1 MTDIVLRGGRDR
13 AVRRRHPWV
22 LSGAVD
28 RVEGG
33 PGPGDW
39 VRVMSGE
46 GEPLGFGHFSP
57 HSNIRVRM
65 LTWGKEE
72 PPEGLI
78 AERLAAAAARRA
90 ANPLLAGAEALR
102 LVNAEADGLPG
113 LVVDRY
119 GDVVVVKVGTAG
131 MAVRRDE
138 IAAALREETGAPLG
152 HERADSSSARRE
164 GFPAHRGSLW
174 GGELPDTL
182 WFSEGGRRYA
192 VNVADGQQ
200 TGFYL
205 VHRDSRDLVQRL
217 AADRRVL
224 DLFSYSGGFSVA
236 AACGGARSAT
246 LVDSS
251 ADALALARRSLEANA
266 PGFDA
271 RFERDDA
278 FATVRRD
285 TGSYDLVVVDPPALA
300 RTRRDVARASRA
312 YKDVLL
318 FALKRAAPGALVL
331 AFSSSSHVDADLFR
345 KIAFG
350 ASLDAGRGVRVLR
363 VLGPAADHPS
373 CIYHPEGASLSGLLL
388 QV

>member
-1 MTDIVLRGGRDR
+1 VTDIVLRGGRDR

-33 PGPGDW
+33 PSPGDW
-39 VRVMSGE
+39 VRVVSGE

-72 PPEGLI
+72 PREGLI

-90 ANPLLAGAEALR
+90 ANPLLVGAEALR

-119 GDVVVVKVGTAG
+119 GDVVVVKVATAG
-131 MAVRRDE
+131 MGVRRDE
-138 IAAALREETGAPLG
+138 IVAALREVTGAPLG
-152 HERADSSSARRE
+152 HERAASSSARRE

-174 GGELPDTL
+174 GGELPDTV
-182 WFSEGGRRYA
+182 WFSERGRRYA

-236 AACGGARSAT
+236 AACGGARSAA
-246 LVDSS
+246 LVESS
-251 ADALALARRSLEANA
+251 ADALALARRSLEATA

-271 RFERDDA
+271 RFEHDDA

-285 TGSYDLVVVDPPALA
+285 TGSYDLIVVDPPALA

-350 ASLDAGRGVRVLR
+350 ASLDADRGVQVLR

-388 QV
+388 QA

>member
-1 MTDIVLRGGRDR
+1 MADVVLHTGRAR

-39 VRVMSGE
+39 VRVVSGE
-46 GEPLGFGHFSP
+46 GEPIGFGHFSP
-57 HSNIRVRM
+57 HSNIRVRL

-72 PPEGLI
+72 PPEHLI
-78 AERLAAAAARRA
+78 AERIAAAAARRA

-102 LVNAEADGLPG
+102 LVNAEGDGLPG
-113 LVVDRY
+113 LVADRY
-119 GDVVVVKVGTAG
+119 GDVVVMKLRTAG
-131 MAVRRDE
+131 AGVRRDE
-138 IAAALREETGAPLG
+138 IAAALREVTGAPMG
-152 HERADSSSARRE
+152 YERADASAARRE
-164 GFPAHRGSLW
+164 GFAARQGALW
-174 GGELPDTL
+174 GGELPGSL
-182 WFSEGGRRYA
+182 WISEASRRYA
-192 VNVADGQQ
+192 LDVADGQQ

-246 LVDSS
+246 LVESS
-251 ADALALARRSLEANA
+251 ADALALARRSLEASA

-271 RFERDDA
+271 RFEHGDA
-278 FATVRRD
+278 FAAVRRD
-285 TGSYDLVVVDPPALA
+285 TGSYDLVVVDPPPLA
-300 RTRRDVARASRA
+300 RARRDVARASRA

-350 ASLDAGRGVRVLR
+350 ASLDANRDVQVLR
-363 VLGPAADHPS
+363 DLGPAADHPTS
-373 CIYHPEGASLSGLLL
+373 IYHREGASLSGLLL